1 MIICS
6 CTGVTDRDISQAIA
20 WMRASDAYALVTP
33 GKIYRALGKAPR
45 CGGCIRLFVET
56 VRSNEQ
62 TAVPTE
68 LRALRQ
74 RTPVTASRPAEP
86 APRADATDRRVET
99 RRPTTSTVTAA
110 RSPVSAAF

>member
-20 WMRASDAYALVTP
+20 WMRASDPYALVTP

-45 CGGCIRLFVET
+45 CGGCIRLFVEHM
-56 VRSNEQ
+56 RCDEQ
-62 TAVPTE
+62 LAVPTE
-68 LRALRQ
+68 LRGLRQ

-86 APRADATDRRVET
+86 AHRADATDRRDDT
-99 RRPTTSTVTAA
+99 RAA
-110 RSPVSAAF
+110 RSPVAAAS